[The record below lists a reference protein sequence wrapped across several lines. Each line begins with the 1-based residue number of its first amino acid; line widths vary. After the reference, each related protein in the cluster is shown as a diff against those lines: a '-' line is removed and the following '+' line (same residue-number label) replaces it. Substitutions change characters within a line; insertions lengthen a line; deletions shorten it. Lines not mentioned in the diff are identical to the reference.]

1 MRDGLVER
9 MNRSLLNL
17 LRTFIEKEV
26 DWEQHLQ
33 FLFYIY
39 CTTKHSST
47 GFPPFEIIFGSNPP
61 SLYMPELQTTATLN
75 PSDYA
80 SRLQTKLVELRKL
93 VLWNQ
98 LTDKNTITTYL

>member
-17 LRTFIEKEV
+17 LRTFIEKE
-26 DWEQHLQ
+26 ERHLQ

-47 GFPPFEIIFGSNPP
+47 GFSPFEIIFGSNPP
-61 SLYMPELQTTATLN
+61 SLYMPELQTTATFN

-80 SRLQTKLVELRKL
+80 SRLLTKLVELREL
-93 VLWNQ
+93 VLSNQ